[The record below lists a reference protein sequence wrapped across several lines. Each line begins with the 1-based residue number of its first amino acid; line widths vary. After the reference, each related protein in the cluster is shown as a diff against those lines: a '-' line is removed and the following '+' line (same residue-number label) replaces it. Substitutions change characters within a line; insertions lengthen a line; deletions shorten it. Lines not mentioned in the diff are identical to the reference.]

1 MIPPKGSKNV
11 LVDLVRELNAAKNSP
26 RTEVGNI
33 LTQISS
39 RMQRRGFVILISDLL
54 TDEESFLNG
63 IHQLV
68 CAGHNV
74 IVFQVLDHDELTFPY
89 DQTTRFIGLESDEDI
104 VVDAARLRQDYL
116 DALSGLIDRYR
127 VSLGNVGVDHILVDT
142 SEPVGTILSSY
153 LASRSQSQ
161 L

>member
-1 MIPPKGSKNV
+1 MV
-11 LVDLVRELNAAKNSP
+11 F
-26 RTEVGNI
+26 
-33 LTQISS
+33 ISWY
-39 RMQRRGFVILISDLL
+39 V
-54 TDEESFLNG
+54 
-63 IHQLV
+63 
-68 CAGHNV
+68 GHNV